1 MRKNQLFINVDGHW
15 DEIDLFEDTT
25 IPITLKCTEVKNF
38 ASRNTG
44 YSVEFNIPHTNNNA
58 KTLGLVSD
66 INIYRGSFEVGKD
79 YPAYITNGGITTF
92 DGQFRLK
99 RVIKQ
104 NSGSY
109 IYYVG
114 NMFGGTKNFVDAL
127 GNKTLIGN
135 DNPNDDL
142 DFSEYNTPAEEMT
155 LGDFV
160 SYLQSHYTD
169 GTGWGLTL
177 LDKTNKAA
185 QPFSGGSQMW
195 YADECTPYLYAREIF
210 EKLFKDSGYTYVS
223 EFLQGTDF
231 SSYLQDPRWVN
242 GIGKYDVNSLIYPY
256 MRHNSNLIVD
266 NVIYSIVTQT
276 DSINSKFYAI
286 QDYMNNWDLTS
297 ISALYMSESKNT
309 INLNSISQYYYI
321 LTENGLTSSKDA
333 YKFIV
338 PQSGFYH
345 IKIKIPFKVKCK
357 YGEFLQDGQGGWYLS
372 KLITPSDYAP
382 NDGIR
387 VVADSYFP
395 GLEALKW
402 SFSLKKN
409 NEVLAERKKV
419 YNTISER
426 IFLSEDIN
434 STYSYTWDEDII
446 EYDGDVI
453 LNAGDVLSLDSFVHY
468 RIRKSVGEINPYLTS
483 TTAYY
488 TGSGSSVVTHEIY
501 PYPMYIEAQVLDDPN
516 TNEIINI
523 SLIPSFGEE
532 SPFSP
537 NSILN
542 PKTTKIDFF
551 NNFIKMFNLYVEDVS
566 GKKNYKAGG
575 VYPPNTLRIEPYE
588 IFYAPELGNGQ
599 SNIKDWTNKIDWETV
614 EYRRC
619 EDYLYNIQNF
629 TKVQD
634 SDFYNSNYNSTY
646 KLPYGNREVVG
657 EYCTKDDRNSIE
669 LKVSSNLC
677 GVVNNST
684 DTLQCPKV
692 FSLDNTGNI
701 DTKKE
706 YSDGIF
712 FIWRNYMN
720 NNTDLGTNYTL
731 KLQSR
736 FSSSYQNVLNY
747 YCADTLNKG
756 YGTDDANLNWGE
768 TSTYYQ
774 NMKGTIPT
782 YNDLFNAFYAKEYA
796 EKTSQDAIILR
807 AKAYLTQLDINTVQL
822 SDTIVINDDYYHI
835 LEINQ
840 WEDSDKPCEIELIKT
855 RPNFPLDI
863 PNSKNITTLPQN
875 QLPITVDTASLVQQI
890 NTLQT
895 EIALLK

>member
-15 DEIDLFEDTT
+15 SEIDLFEDTT

-58 KTLGLVSD
+58 KTLGLVAD

-104 NSGSY
+104 NSGNY

-127 GNKTLIGN
+127 GNKALIGN
-135 DNPNDDL
+135 QNTNDDL
-142 DFSEYNTPAEEMT
+142 DFSEYDTPGEEMM

-160 SYLQSHYTD
+160 GYLQNHYTD

-185 QPFSGGSQMW
+185 QAFSHGSQTW
-195 YADECTPYLYAREIF
+195 YTDECTPYLYAREIF
-210 EKLFKDSGYTYVS
+210 DKLFTNSGYTYVS

-231 SSYLQDPRWVN
+231 SSYLQDPRWAN

-256 MRHNSNLIVD
+256 MRHNSNIQVL
-266 NVIYSIVTQT
+266 NKASSVIFQSNSNAQT
-276 DSINSKFYAI
+276 DLVSGSSPSLEKMWFEVYNGTYAPRNWTLNFDTNNYIIQNNLANPTLTAWKFVVPRTGIYNMKFNIPVYIRTQWYCDATGNLLSGRDTVTAVRPENTFSYQMTLMKNGRAI
-286 QDYMNNWDLTS
+286 HTIYDTRTYRHETPGGTS
-297 ISALYMSESKNT
+297 DTFTLDNAGYT
-309 INLNSISQYYYI
+309 H
-321 LTENGLTSSKDA
+321 LTEDLSFDYNNN
-333 YKFIV
+333 V
-338 PQSGFYH
+338 
-345 IKIKIPFKVKCK
+345 
-357 YGEFLQDGQGGWYLS
+357 YLS
-372 KLITPSDYAP
+372 
-382 NDGIR
+382 NG
-387 VVADSYFP
+387 
-395 GLEALKW
+395 
-402 SFSLKKN
+402 
-409 NEVLAERKKV
+409 
-419 YNTISER
+419 
-426 IFLSEDIN
+426 
-434 STYSYTWDEDII
+434 DII
-446 EYDGDVI
+446 EVYCWVQLQQWENVWFPDQEEYRSRPSLGYTGHYIDVPWSHYPQLAPVRPVNLSFHVPSAADDVI
-453 LNAGDVLSLDSFVHY
+453 
-468 RIRKSVGEINPYLTS
+468 
-483 TTAYY
+483 
-488 TGSGSSVVTHEIY
+488 
-501 PYPMYIEAQVLDDPN
+501 
-516 TNEIINI
+516 I
-523 SLIPSFGEE
+523 SLSQQDGFYEGN
-532 SPFSP
+532 PFYP
-537 NSILN
+537 NEILN

-566 GKKNYKAGG
+566 GKKNYKTGG

-588 IFYAPELGNGQ
+588 IFYAPELGQGQ
-599 SNIKDWTNKIDWETV
+599 SNIKDWTSKIDWSTV

-619 EDYLYNIQNF
+619 DDYLYNIQNF
-629 TKVQD
+629 TKEQD
-634 SDFYNSNYNSTY
+634 GDFYNSNYNSTY

-657 EYCTKDDRNSIE
+657 EYCTKDDKNNIE

-677 GVVNNST
+677 GIVNNST

-692 FSLDNTGNI
+692 FSLDNSGNI

-720 NNTDLGTNYTL
+720 LNTDLGTNYTI

-736 FSSSYQNVLNY
+736 LSSSYQNVTNY

-756 YGTDDANLNWGE
+756 YGADDANLNWGE

-796 EKTSQDAIILR
+796 EKTAQDAIIIK

-822 SDTIVINDDYYHI
+822 SDAIVINGDYYHI

-840 WEDSDKPCEIELIKT
+840 WEDADKPCEIELIKT
-855 RPNFPLDI
+855 RPNFPVDV

-890 NTLQT
+890 NALQS
-895 EIALLK
+895 EIAELK